1 MTKRLLIVV
10 FVCGC
15 FVCAAGSATCGAM
28 TENSPYVKWK
38 NGPSH
43 SDKFFPIAVWL
54 QDPANAAKYKA
65 AGINTYVGL
74 WQGPTEKQLAQL
86 KQAGMKLI
94 CSQNATGL
102 NPINDRT
109 IIGWMHGDEP
119 DNAQDMQ
126 RQWKDVSRIKQA
138 WPDAPEKTFEEWG
151 KWGPPVPPKDI
162 QAGYAKVKAADPSR
176 PVFLNL
182 GQGVAYDNYVGRGIR
197 TRRLEDYPEYMKGC
211 DIVSFD
217 IYPVVHNKQEVT
229 GKLWY
234 VARGVDR
241 LVKWGA
247 GEKVVWNCIE
257 CTRIDNAELKKAT
270 PHQVKCE
277 VWMSIIHG
285 SMGLVYFVHEW
296 QPKFNEAALLDDP
309 EILAAVTAVNRQ
321 VTELAPVLNSSTVT
335 GRACV
340 ASSNEN
346 VPIALMMKEYKD
358 AVYVFAVGMR
368 EGSTDAIFTLGGI
381 EGRKPVEV
389 LGESRTIESING
401 VFRDKFEPWDVHI
414 YRLM

>member
-1 MTKRLLIVV
+1 MNKSVRVLLL
-10 FVCGC
+10 
-15 FVCAAGSATCGAM
+15 AAGWVMCALVLGCDVNAGT
-28 TENSPYVKWK
+28 NPYVKWK
-38 NGPSH
+38 KGPSH

-86 KQAGMKLI
+86 KQVGMKLI

-102 NPINDRT
+102 KHIKGRT

-119 DNAQDMQ
+119 DNAKDMQ
-126 RQWKDVSRIKQA
+126 RHWKDVSRIKEA

-151 KWGPPVPPKDI
+151 KWGPPTPPRHT
-162 QAGYAKVKAADPSR
+162 QAGYARVKAADPSR
-176 PVFLNL
+176 PIFLNL
-182 GQGVAYDNYVGRGIR
+182 GQGVAYDNYKGRGIR
-197 TRRLEDYPEYMKGC
+197 TRHLEDYPEYIKGC
-211 DIVSFD
+211 DIASFD
-217 IYPVVHNKQEVT
+217 IYPVIHGKRDVA

-234 VARGVDR
+234 VPQGVKR
-241 LVKWGA
+241 L
-247 GEKVVWNCIE
+247 KVWAKDKIVWNCIE
-257 CTRIDNAELKKAT
+257 CTRISNAELKKAT
-270 PHQVKCE
+270 PHQVRSE

-309 EILAAVTAVNRQ
+309 QMLSAVTAINRQ
-321 VTELAPVLNSSTVT
+321 VKELAPVLNSCTIT
-335 GRACV
+335 GTACV
-340 ASSNEN
+340 ASSNED
-346 VPIALMMKEYKD
+346 VPIALMMKKYKD

-368 EGSTDAIFTLGGI
+368 QGSTEAIFTLGGI
-381 EGRKPVEV
+381 EGQKQVEV
-389 LGESRTIESING
+389 IGEKRTLESVNG
-401 VFRDKFEPWDVHI
+401 VFRDKFEPWDVNI